1 MWRVMTK
8 HHQRIEYKMQVPGH
22 ARCLIDGGFALIKML
37 YGRCDCDGIGHLEDV
52 VSKSSSTFIAVRYP
66 AWQWRSCKP
75 YLSQFFK
82 AVMGIRQYQHFS
94 FNSDE
99 PGIVSAQ
106 KTSGGIVE
114 KIAILKD
121 QEFSFDEIR
130 QSAVLLASGI
140 SESRLRYIFSHFRP
154 YVWPAFQV
162 ETCPDPSEVLN

>member
-1 MWRVMTK
+1 
-8 HHQRIEYKMQVPGH
+8 
-22 ARCLIDGGFALIKML
+22 
-37 YGRCDCDGIGHLEDV
+37 
-52 VSKSSSTFIAVRYP
+52 
-66 AWQWRSCKP
+66 
-75 YLSQFFK
+75 
-82 AVMGIRQYQHFS
+82 MGIRQYQHFS

-130 QSAVLLASGI
+130 QSAVLLASGF
-140 SESRLRYIFSHFRP
+140 SESRLRYIFSP
-154 YVWPAFQV
+154 YVRPAFQV